1 MSCDLLWFYK
11 SFSNLKSAMN
21 KGVVKG
27 WKRNRVGAAPWS
39 EDALESPERAGG
51 AQGSPSPLL
60 GTPIPPTQERHT
72 FPVPHPSCSHG
83 KGTLGR
89 LIFLKR
95 QNIFFFCMALCLPG
109 YKKGG
114 REPQKPPVRQAV
126 MLLEAGV
133 EVGRDVAGSRQKGV
147 WRWNWKG
154 KWILMRNVAEQ

>member
-11 SFSNLKSAMN
+11 SFFNLKSAMN

-27 WKRNRVGAAPWS
+27 WKRNKVGAAPWS

-60 GTPIPPTQERHT
+60 GTPIPPTQERHP

-95 QNIFFFCMALCLPG
+95 QNIFFFLH
-109 YKKGG
+109 
-114 REPQKPPVRQAV
+114 
-126 MLLEAGV
+126 
-133 EVGRDVAGSRQKGV
+133 GSV
-147 WRWNWKG
+147 PA
-154 KWILMRNVAEQ
+154 WI